1 MQKEWKRPGIFSLW
15 ETKLLILIFVA
26 TTGAVIA
33 SRHVADDRIA
43 QAAVLA
49 RQQEVARR
57 FAGKLT
63 SLRSMT
69 IGDISEELAA
79 LRML

>member
-49 RQQEVARR
+49 RHQE
-57 FAGKLT
+57 
-63 SLRSMT
+63 
-69 IGDISEELAA
+69 EE
-79 LRML
+79 